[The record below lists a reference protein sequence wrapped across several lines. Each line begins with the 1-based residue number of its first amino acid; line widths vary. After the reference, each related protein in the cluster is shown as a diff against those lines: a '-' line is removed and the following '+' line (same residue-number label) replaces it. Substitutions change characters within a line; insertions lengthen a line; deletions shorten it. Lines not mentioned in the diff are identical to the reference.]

1 MKKLSLFSLLFL
13 FCIGLAAQQNTTSPT
28 DTAKIKKVVKYNPK
42 LIQKEKELQALFNKI
57 IKEDTR
63 DSDRISINE
72 KIRVKLA
79 EALKDSGS
87 FVYPFDSLK
96 NLGKIYSNDLNIR
109 VYTWSCE
116 MEDYSMRFY
125 GIIHDYINDK
135 VYPLVQNG
143 PVFIPDATKQYMLN
157 RWYGALY
164 YKAINISKKGAD
176 PKYILLGWSQ
186 LAPEP
191 KPIANTLVSANELPD
206 SGVIDLKQ
214 NLPKTKLKVME
225 VLTFD
230 DEKVL
235 LGDKV
240 FKGYKGK
247 ANRIVFT
254 YCSDL
259 NMSLSYDEVN
269 KQFIF
274 DHLTPLVDDRGNSRG
289 CNGPDMSYDSLK
301 QKRKRWVLKKDID
314 AKNNK

>member
-1 MKKLSLFSLLFL
+1 MKKLSLLSLLFIFSL
-13 FCIGLAAQQNTTSPT
+13 SIFAQAKLAS
-28 DTAKIKKVVKYNPK
+28 DTIATKKVVKLNPK

-57 IKEDTR
+57 LTEDTR
-63 DSDRISINE
+63 DSDRISIND
-72 KIRVKLA
+72 KIRLKLA

-96 NLGKIYSNDLNIR
+96 NLGKIYSDDYNIR

-116 MEDYSMRFY
+116 MEDMSNRFY
-125 GIIHDYINDK
+125 GFIHDYINDK

-143 PVFIPDATKQYMLN
+143 PVFVPDANKQYLLN

-164 YKAINISKKGAD
+164 YKAINVAKKGSD

-186 LAPEP
+186 LAPEA
-191 KPIANTLVSANELPD
+191 KPLTNTMSAGGTPIEAGDIKP
-206 SGVIDLKQ
+206 
-214 NLPKTKLKVME
+214 NLPKVKLKIME
-225 VLTFD
+225 VLAFD
-230 DEKVL
+230 DEKVI

-247 ANRIVFT
+247 ANRIVFS

-259 NMSLSYDEVN
+259 SMSLNYDEIN
-269 KQFIF
+269 KRFIF
-274 DHLTPLVDDRGNSRG
+274 DHLTPLMDEKGNSLG

-301 QKRKRWVLKKDID
+301 KKRKRWVLKKDID
-314 AKNNK
+314 AKNDK